1 MGLKGVLKPIEVL
14 LEGGSRPGLK
24 MVMAAAAAP
33 FDPAELAAPVD
44 RLSLQVRFCAR

>member
-24 MVMAAAAAP
+24 MVMAAEAVP

-44 RLSLQVRFCAR
+44 RISLQVRFCAR